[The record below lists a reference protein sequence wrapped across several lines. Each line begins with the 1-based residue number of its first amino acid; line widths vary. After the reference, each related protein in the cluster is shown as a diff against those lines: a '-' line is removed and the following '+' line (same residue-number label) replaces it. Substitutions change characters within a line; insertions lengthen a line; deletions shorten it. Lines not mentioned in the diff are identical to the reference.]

1 MRSTV
6 LKFCMHTY
14 IYIYIYIYPYIAIL
28 IIVTIKVMIANL
40 YMVLLKCQI
49 VF

>member
-1 MRSTV
+1 MGSTV
-6 LKFCMHTY
+6 LKFCMHT
-14 IYIYIYIYPYIAIL
+14 YIYIYIYPYIAIL